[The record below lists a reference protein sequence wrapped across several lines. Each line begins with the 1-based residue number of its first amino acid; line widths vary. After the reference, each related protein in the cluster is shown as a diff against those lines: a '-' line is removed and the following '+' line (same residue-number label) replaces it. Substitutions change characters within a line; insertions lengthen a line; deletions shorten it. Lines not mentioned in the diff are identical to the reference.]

1 MAKRKIVTIGDDIL
15 RKKCR
20 VIESFDDKL
29 AMLLDDM
36 AQTMYEENGVGL
48 AAPQV
53 GMLKRV
59 VVIDTD
65 GVLYELVN
73 PVIVKESGSQTGP
86 EGCLSLP
93 GRQGIVTRPMEVTV
107 EAYDRNGKKFRL
119 KGKELLARA
128 ICHELDHLDGVL
140 YVDIAEEMMEEA

>member
-1 MAKRKIVTIGDDIL
+1 MAKRNIVTLGDDIL

-20 VIESFDDKL
+20 TVESFDKKL
-29 AMLLDDM
+29 AILLDDM

-73 PVIVKESGSQTGP
+73 PVIVKTNGTQTGP

-93 GRQGIVTRPMEVTV
+93 GQQGIVTRPMEVTV

-140 YVDIAEEMMEEA
+140 YVDIAEEMIEEA